1 MTISF
6 LYLVHSETKSQTIL
20 SAKGMGRLL
29 LMTLLAG
36 VLLGPGTVLA
46 LTVNQPAPDFIL
58 PSTTGKEIALSEF
71 RGKKMVLIE
80 FYAVNFGGT

>member
-1 MTISF
+1 MIIS
-6 LYLVHSETKSQTIL
+6 LIYLVHSETKSQIIL

-46 LTVNQPAPDFIL
+46 LTVNQPAPDFTL
-58 PSTTGKEIALSEF
+58 PSTTGKDITLSEF

>member
-1 MTISF
+1 MIIS
-6 LYLVHSETKSQTIL
+6 LVYLVHSETKSQIIL

-46 LTVNQPAPDFIL
+46 LTVNQPAPDFTL
-58 PSTTGKEIALSEF
+58 PSTTGKDITLSEF